1 VAHRRD
7 RLAGDERGQAVL
19 FLIVVVPLLML
30 LIVLIVDG
38 GRMFYEYV
46 KVHNVAALSA
56 QAGAQAVNTGYFR
69 ETNEVILNID
79 GAIFLEQQ
87 AFTLNAGRLPG
98 ATHVWYFPTT
108 AEGRICIQERIPTF
122 FWGFFGRPEV
132 APAACSRAR
141 PRYGIEREWQ

>member
-1 VAHRRD
+1 MEREPLVRD
-7 RLAGDERGQAVL
+7 KRGQAVL
-19 FLIVVVPLLML
+19 FLIIVVPLLVL

-38 GRMFYEYV
+38 GRMFYEYL
-46 KVHNVAALSA
+46 KVRNVAALSA

-79 GAIFLEQQ
+79 GAIYLERQ

-98 ATHVWYFPTT
+98 VVSVWYFPTT
-108 AEGRICIQERIPTF
+108 SEGRICIQERIRTF